1 MNSFSRFFSR
11 SLAHGAGLLSVVVLA
26 GCAHSPPSDPW
37 DPIEPVNRAVYK
49 FNDTADRYILQPVAR
64 GYDKITPDPVQRS
77 IGNFFDNAH
86 QPVSIVNSALQLK
99 FGSFNE
105 SLGRFMVNTT
115 AGVGGLFDVAT
126 AIGIN
131 DPDEDL
137 GQTLGYWGLGQG
149 PYLVLPFLGPSSG
162 RDFTGGLGDQ
172 FLYPINYLDEFDA
185 IDEDYPWIPYALRG
199 LEVLNLRASL
209 LGFEETLAQ
218 QFDPYAFM
226 RGYYLENRLKSVY
239 DGNVP
244 ANRLYGDDDAA
255 SDEE

>member
-1 MNSFSRFFSR
+1 MKRFSFP
-11 SLAHGAGLLSVVVLA
+11 LAHVASLLGVMVLA
-26 GCAHSPPSDPW
+26 GCVHSPPSDPW

-49 FNDTADRYILQPVAR
+49 FNDTADRYVLQPVAR
-64 GYDKITPDPVQRS
+64 GYDKVTPDRVQKS
-77 IGNFFDNAH
+77 IGNFFANAH

-126 AIGIN
+126 ALGIP

-162 RDFTGGLGDQ
+162 RDFTGSLGDQ
-172 FLYPINYLDEFDA
+172 FAYPINYLDEFHE
-185 IDEDYPWIPYALRG
+185 IDQNYPWVPYALRG
-199 LEVLNLRASL
+199 LELLNLRASL
-209 LGFEETLAQ
+209 LGFEDTLNQ
-218 QFDPYAFM
+218 QFDPYAFL
-226 RGYYLENRLKSVY
+226 RGYYLENRLKDVY

-244 ANRLYGDDDAA
+244 PERLYGDETGDDAG
-255 SDEE
+255 DNP